1 MLPMADRAL
10 VERILPRA
18 EAFARE
24 AGDLTLRYFGS
35 TMHAEDKADGSPVTE
50 ADREAEGLLRTRIAA
65 EFPTHG
71 IVGEEQGSHQPDAE
85 IRWTL
90 DPIDGTRAFMRGV
103 PLYAVLVGV
112 SIRDRP
118 AVGVV
123 HLPALGDTVVA
134 GTGLGCWWNGTRAS
148 VSTQGDLSRSLV
160 LTTDVEEILRRPQ
173 GPGWR
178 RLAGEAHTSRTW
190 GDAYGH
196 VLVATGRAEVMIDP
210 VLNDWD
216 AAPLLPILEEAGGR
230 FTDLEGR
237 HTVLGRSGI
246 STNGFLHEQ
255 VLAALAG

>member
-118 AVGVV
+118 AVGTRQAAAQI
-123 HLPALGDTVVA
+123 PAVQAALSHPA
-134 GTGLGCWWNGTRAS
+134 TRRPGMDRA
-148 VSTQGDLSRSLV
+148 LSRHDGRLDGRLV
-160 LTTDVEEILRRPQ
+160 AAMRRCAN
-173 GPGWR
+173 PGKPWAAA
-178 RLAGEAHTSRTW
+178 LISRTNSC
-190 GDAYGH
+190 
-196 VLVATGRAEVMIDP
+196 TPTR
-210 VLNDWD
+210 
-216 AAPLLPILEEAGGR
+216 
-230 FTDLEGR
+230 
-237 HTVLGRSGI
+237 
-246 STNGFLHEQ
+246 
-255 VLAALAG
+255 